1 MTEQDEVKIRMA
13 DGYDAT
19 AVIDLLKQLR
29 IESDFLAVDDNLD
42 DLTEDQEAMQINLL
56 NSSGRNLVLIAK
68 INTETI
74 GIVSIT
80 ELDDS
85 PNEGELGVAVLNKY
99 QNMGLGTALIDSAI
113 DWYQNYSLLEQ
124 LSLEVFNENQK
135 ALKLYLA
142 LGFEVVSQNK
152 GKSKMILS
160 K

>member
-1 MTEQDEVKIRMA
+1 MTKQDEVKIRMA

-85 PNEGELGVAVLNKY
+85 SNEGELGVAVLNKY
-99 QNMGLGTALIDSAI
+99 QNMGLGTALIDFAI

-152 GKSKMILS
+152 SKSKMILS

>member
-152 GKSKMILS
+152 SKSKMILS

>member
-135 ALKLYLA
+135 ALKVYLA

>member
-29 IESDFLAVDDNLD
+29 IESDLLAVDDNLD

-152 GKSKMILS
+152 SKSKMILS